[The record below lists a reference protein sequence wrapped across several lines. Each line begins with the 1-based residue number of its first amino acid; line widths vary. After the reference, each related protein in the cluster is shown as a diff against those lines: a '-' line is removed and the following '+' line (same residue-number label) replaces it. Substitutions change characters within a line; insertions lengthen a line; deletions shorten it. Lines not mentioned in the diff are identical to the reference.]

1 MKVVLISPYEIGRQP
16 FALAQPAAWLREAGF
31 SVDCLDLAV
40 EKLDADRLADAG
52 LVAVHAGMH
61 TATRIALEAL
71 PRVREMAPCAH
82 VCVYGLY
89 APLNTTALHAA
100 GAQTLLGGEV
110 EARLLALAERL
121 RRGESVDGGELPTVT
136 LDKIPFRVPDRSRL
150 PPLER
155 YAHLELPDASTRV
168 VGFAEASRGCK
179 HLCRHCPVV
188 PVYQGALRIVPVDV
202 VMSDVRQ
209 QVRTGA
215 QHISFG
221 DPDFL
226 NGPGHA
232 RRVLRA
238 MHREFPELTYD
249 ATIKVEHLIAHAA
262 MLPELADTG
271 CLFVT
276 TAVESVDD
284 RVLEYLDKGHSAAD
298 FAVAAGLLRRAG
310 IAMRPTFV
318 PFTPW
323 TTLEG
328 YTSLLESVA
337 RLGLIE
343 STAAVQL
350 SIRLLVPQGS
360 RLLSLPG
367 FRQRLGEFDRTAL
380 GYPWEHAD
388 ARVDALQQAVQAL
401 AAGADVAR
409 RSQGE
414 TFREIW
420 ALAFAALG
428 RHPPAPPTGPADTP
442 VPGLSEPWYCCA
454 EPTAQQL
461 ASF

>member
-1 MKVVLISPYEIGRQP
+1 
-16 FALAQPAAWLREAGF
+16 
-31 SVDCLDLAV
+31 
-40 EKLDADRLADAG
+40 
-52 LVAVHAGMH
+52 
-61 TATRIALEAL
+61 
-71 PRVREMAPCAH
+71 
-82 VCVYGLY
+82 
-89 APLNTTALHAA
+89 
-100 GAQTLLGGEV
+100 
-110 EARLLALAERL
+110 
-121 RRGESVDGGELPTVT
+121 
-136 LDKIPFRVPDRSRL
+136 
-150 PPLER
+150 
-155 YAHLELPDASTRV
+155 
-168 VGFAEASRGCK
+168 
-179 HLCRHCPVV
+179 
-188 PVYQGALRIVPVDV
+188 
-202 VMSDVRQ
+202 MSDVRQ

>member
-31 SVDCLDLAV
+31 TVECLDLAC
-40 EKLDADRLADAG
+40 EKLDAARLAGAG

-71 PRVREMAPCAH
+71 PHVREMAPCAH

-89 APLNTTALHAA
+89 APLNATALRAV
-100 GAQTLLGGEV
+100 GAQTFLGGEI

-121 RRGESVDGGELPTVT
+121 RRGEPVDVGEAPMVT
-136 LDKIPFRVPDRSRL
+136 LDKIPLRVPDRSCL
-150 PPLER
+150 PRLER

-209 QVRTGA
+209 QVRAGA

-221 DPDFL
+221 DPDFF

-238 MHREFPELTYD
+238 LHQEFPELTYD
-249 ATIKVEHLIAHAA
+249 ATIKIQHLIDHAA
-262 MLPELADTG
+262 LLPELAATG

-284 RVLEYLDKGHSAAD
+284 RVLAYLDKGHRAAD
-298 FAVAAGLLRRAG
+298 FAVAAGLLRQAG

-323 TTLEG
+323 TTLAG
-328 YTSLLESVA
+328 YIRLLENVA

-343 STAAVQL
+343 STAPVQL

-380 GYPWEHAD
+380 GYPWAHAD
-388 ARVDALQQAVQAL
+388 GRVDALQQAVQAC
-401 AAGADVAR
+401 AAGADAVR
-409 RSQGE
+409 RAQRE
-414 TFREIW
+414 TFCEIW

-428 RHPPAPPTGPADTP
+428 RRAPEPPVGPADTP
-442 VPGLSEPWYCCA
+442 APGLSEPWYCCA

-461 ASF
+461 ADF